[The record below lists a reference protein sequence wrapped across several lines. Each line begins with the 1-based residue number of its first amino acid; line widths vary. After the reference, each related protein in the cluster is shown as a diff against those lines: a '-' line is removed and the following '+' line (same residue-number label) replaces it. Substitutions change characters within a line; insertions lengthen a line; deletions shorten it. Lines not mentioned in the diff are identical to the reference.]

1 VAHCTFQVGFN
12 IVSQINALTDY
23 VLCPIVDASFTL
35 RQDNVIVYTLSQG
48 ATKRRSITL
57 LWKCL

>member
-35 RQDNVIVYTLSQG
+35 RQDNVIVLYTFTG
-48 ATKRRSITL
+48 
-57 LWKCL
+57 CH